1 MQFLCDRISF
11 RIFSCDGF
19 LLQPNIYPEAE
30 YDKRVA
36 EQQRFIKEFPT
47 KYPVDFISGTFD
59 KERFYQTVKG
69 YEQIKEGGERCFRCY
84 ELRLSE
90 TAKLAKQLG
99 VVIFTTTLSNQSA

>member
-1 MQFLCDRISF
+1 MVFYYN
-11 RIFSCDGF
+11 
-19 LLQPNIYPEAE
+19 PNIYPDAE

-69 YEQIKEGGERCFRCY
+69 YEQIKEGGRTVFP
-84 ELRLSE
+84 LL
-90 TAKLAKQLG
+90 
-99 VVIFTTTLSNQSA
+99 